1 MEFNPGINIGD
12 HLTNNE
18 LCQLFK
24 CGNMGGMRRSKKTG
38 TLVIISDHTK
48 NFYHDEWKDGVLHY
62 TGMGKNG
69 DQVLVGNQNGTLYN
83 SDTNG
88 VNVHLFEVLEKS
100 VYTYKGIVKLAAQPY
115 QAAQET
121 FDGEMRSVWI
131 FPVKPVL
138 DIEEWAIE
146 IMEKEAVTL
155 SNTELYIRVKEV
167 KRESSKPRT
176 VETKVYDRDPYLK
189 ELVKRIAE
197 GKCQYCGETAP
208 FIDKNGEPYLE
219 EHHVTWL
226 ARGGSDTIDN
236 VVAVCP
242 NCHTKAHVLD
252 DDITKITLEEVA
264 KQNVKRLKRLLAYE
278 REIKTP

>member
-1 MEFNPGINIGD
+1 
-12 HLTNNE
+12 
-18 LCQLFK
+18 
-24 CGNMGGMRRSKKTG
+24 MGGMRRSKKTG
-38 TLVIISDHTK
+38 TLVIMSDHTK

-69 DQVLVGNQNGTLYN
+69 DQVLVGNQNGTLYH

-121 FDGEMRSVWI
+121 FDGEMRRVWI

-155 SNTELYIRVKEV
+155 SNTELYKRVKAV
-167 KRESSKPRT
+167 KRES
-176 VETKVYDRDPYLK
+176 
-189 ELVKRIAE
+189 
-197 GKCQYCGETAP
+197 C
-208 FIDKNGEPYLE
+208 
-219 EHHVTWL
+219 
-226 ARGGSDTIDN
+226 
-236 VVAVCP
+236 
-242 NCHTKAHVLD
+242 
-252 DDITKITLEEVA
+252 
-264 KQNVKRLKRLLAYE
+264 LLYTS
-278 REIKTP
+278 RCV

>member
-1 MEFNPGINIGD
+1 MDFNPGINIGD
-12 HLTNNE
+12 HITNNE
-18 LCQLFK
+18 LCRLFK

-38 TLVIISDHTK
+38 TLIIISDHTK

-69 DQVLVGNQNGTLYN
+69 DQVLVGNQNGTLYH

-155 SNTELYIRVKEV
+155 SNTELYKRVKVV
-167 KRESSKPRT
+167 KRESRKPRT

-197 GKCQYCGETAP
+197 GKCQYCGEKAP

-278 REIKTP
+278 REI

>member
-1 MEFNPGINIGD
+1 MGFNPGINIGD

-24 CGNMGGMRRSKKTG
+24 CGNMGGMRRSKKTD

-69 DQVLVGNQNGTLYN
+69 DQVLEGNQNGTLYH

-88 VNVHLFEVLEKS
+88 VNVHLFEVVEKS

-115 QAAQET
+115 QATQET

-146 IMEKEAVTL
+146 VMEKEAVTL
-155 SNTELYIRVKEV
+155 SNTELYKRVKAV
-167 KRESSKPRT
+167 KCESRKPRT

-278 REIKTP
+278 REI

>member
-69 DQVLVGNQNGTLYN
+69 DQVLVGNQNGTLYH

>member
-1 MEFNPGINIGD
+1 MDFNPGINIGD

-18 LCQLFK
+18 LCHLFK
-24 CGNMGGMRRSKKTG
+24 CGNMGGMRRSKKTD

-69 DQVLVGNQNGTLYN
+69 DQVLVGNQNGTLYH

>member
-12 HLTNNE
+12 HPTNNE

-69 DQVLVGNQNGTLYN
+69 DQVLEGNQNGTLYH

-146 IMEKEAVTL
+146 VMEKEAVTL
-155 SNTELYIRVKEV
+155 SNTELYKRVKAV
-167 KRESSKPRT
+167 KCESRKPRT

-226 ARGGSDTIDN
+226 ARGGSDTSDN

>member
-69 DQVLVGNQNGTLYN
+69 DQVLEGNQNGTLYH

-146 IMEKEAVTL
+146 VMEKEAVTL
-155 SNTELYIRVKEV
+155 SNTELYKRVKSV
-167 KRESSKPRT
+167 KCESRKPRT

>member
-69 DQVLVGNQNGTLYN
+69 DQVLEGNQNGTLYH

-146 IMEKEAVTL
+146 VMEKEAVTL
-155 SNTELYIRVKEV
+155 SKKELYKRGKEG
-167 KRESSKPRT
+167 KCERRKPRT
-176 VETKVYDRDPYLK
+176 GETKVYDRDPYLK

>member
-1 MEFNPGINIGD
+1 MESNPGINIGD

-69 DQVLVGNQNGTLYN
+69 DQVLVGNQNGTLYH

-146 IMEKEAVTL
+146 VMEKEAVTL
-155 SNTELYIRVKEV
+155 SNTELYKRVKAV
-167 KRESSKPRT
+167 KCESRKSRT

>member
-69 DQVLVGNQNGTLYN
+69 DQVLEGNQNGTLYH

-146 IMEKEAVTL
+146 VMEKEAVTL
-155 SNTELYIRVKEV
+155 SNTELYKRVKAV
-167 KRESSKPRT
+167 KCESRKPRT

-236 VVAVCP
+236 VVVVCP

>member
-69 DQVLVGNQNGTLYN
+69 DQVLVGNQNGTLYH

-131 FPVKPVL
+131 FPLKPVL

-146 IMEKEAVTL
+146 VMEKEAVTL
-155 SNTELYIRVKEV
+155 SNTELYKRVKAV
-167 KRESSKPRT
+167 KCESRKPRT

>member
-1 MEFNPGINIGD
+1 MESNPGINIGD

-69 DQVLVGNQNGTLYN
+69 DQVLVGNQNGTLYH

-146 IMEKEAVTL
+146 VMEKEAVTL
-155 SNTELYIRVKEV
+155 SNTELYKRVKAV
-167 KRESSKPRT
+167 KCESRKPRT

>member
-69 DQVLVGNQNGTLYN
+69 DQVLEGNQNGTLYH

-146 IMEKEAVTL
+146 VMEKEAGTL
-155 SNTELYIRVKEV
+155 SNTELYKRVKAV
-167 KRESSKPRT
+167 KCESRKPRT

-208 FIDKNGEPYLE
+208 FIDKKGEPYLE

>member
-1 MEFNPGINIGD
+1 MDFNPGINIGD

-48 NFYHDEWKDGVLHY
+48 NFYHDEWKDGILHY

-69 DQVLVGNQNGTLYN
+69 DQVLEGNQNGTLYH

-146 IMEKEAVTL
+146 VMEKEAVTL
-155 SNTELYIRVKEV
+155 SNTELYKRVKTE
-167 KRESSKPRT
+167 KCESRKPRT
-176 VETKVYDRDPYLK
+176 VETKVYDRNPYLK

-236 VVAVCP
+236 VVVVCP

>member
-48 NFYHDEWKDGVLHY
+48 NFYHDEWKDGILHY

-69 DQVLVGNQNGTLYN
+69 DQVLEGNQNGTLYH

-146 IMEKEAVTL
+146 VMEKEAVTL
-155 SNTELYIRVKEV
+155 SNTELYKRVKTV
-167 KRESSKPRT
+167 KCESRKPRT
-176 VETKVYDRDPYLK
+176 VETKVYDRNPYLK

-236 VVAVCP
+236 VVVVCP

>member
-69 DQVLVGNQNGTLYN
+69 DQVLVGNQNGTLYH

-100 VYTYKGIVKLAAQPY
+100 VYTYKGNVKLAAQPY

-146 IMEKEAVTL
+146 VMEKEAVTL
-155 SNTELYIRVKEV
+155 SNTELYKRVKAV
-167 KRESSKPRT
+167 KCESRKPRT

>member
-38 TLVIISDHTK
+38 TLVIIFDHTK

-69 DQVLVGNQNGTLYN
+69 DQVLVGNQNGTLYH

>member
-1 MEFNPGINIGD
+1 MDFNPGINIGD

-48 NFYHDEWKDGVLHY
+48 NFYHDEWKDGILHY

-69 DQVLVGNQNGTLYN
+69 DQVLEGNQNGTLYH

-146 IMEKEAVTL
+146 VMEKEAVTL
-155 SNTELYIRVKEV
+155 SNTELYKRVKTV
-167 KRESSKPRT
+167 KCESRKPRT
-176 VETKVYDRDPYLK
+176 VETKVYDRNPYLK

-236 VVAVCP
+236 VVVVCP

>member
-1 MEFNPGINIGD
+1 
-12 HLTNNE
+12 
-18 LCQLFK
+18 
-24 CGNMGGMRRSKKTG
+24 
-38 TLVIISDHTK
+38 
-48 NFYHDEWKDGVLHY
+48 
-62 TGMGKNG
+62 
-69 DQVLVGNQNGTLYN
+69 
-83 SDTNG
+83 
-88 VNVHLFEVLEKS
+88 
-100 VYTYKGIVKLAAQPY
+100 
-115 QAAQET
+115 
-121 FDGEMRSVWI
+121 MRSVWI

-155 SNTELYIRVKEV
+155 SNTELYKRVKAV

-197 GKCQYCGETAP
+197 GKCQYCGEIAP

>member
-69 DQVLVGNQNGTLYN
+69 DQVLVGNQNGTLYH

-155 SNTELYIRVKEV
+155 SNTELYKRVKAV

-197 GKCQYCGETAP
+197 GKCQYCGEIAP

>member
-1 MEFNPGINIGD
+1 MDFNPGINIGD
-12 HLTNNE
+12 HITNNE
-18 LCQLFK
+18 LCRLFK

-38 TLVIISDHTK
+38 TLIIISDHTK

-69 DQVLVGNQNGTLYN
+69 DQVLEGNQNGTLYH

-121 FDGEMRSVWI
+121 FDGEMRNVWV
-131 FPVKPVL
+131 FPVKPVFNI
-138 DIEEWAIE
+138 DEWAIE
-146 IMEKEAVTL
+146 VMEKEAVTL
-155 SNTELYIRVKEV
+155 SNTELYKRVKVV
-167 KRESSKPRT
+167 KRESRKPRT

-278 REIKTP
+278 REI

>member
-69 DQVLVGNQNGTLYN
+69 DQVLVGNQNGTLYH

-252 DDITKITLEEVA
+252 DNITKITLEEVA

>member
-1 MEFNPGINIGD
+1 MDFNPGINIGD

-48 NFYHDEWKDGVLHY
+48 NFYHDEWKDGILHY

-69 DQVLVGNQNGTLYN
+69 DQVLEGNQNGTLYH

-131 FPVKPVL
+131 LPVKPVL

-146 IMEKEAVTL
+146 VMEKEAVTL
-155 SNTELYIRVKEV
+155 SNTELYKRVKTV
-167 KRESSKPRT
+167 KCESRKPRT
-176 VETKVYDRDPYLK
+176 VETKVYDRNPYLK

-236 VVAVCP
+236 VVVVCP

-278 REIKTP
+278 RGIKTP

>member
-1 MEFNPGINIGD
+1 M
-12 HLTNNE
+12 
-18 LCQLFK
+18 
-24 CGNMGGMRRSKKTG
+24 
-38 TLVIISDHTK
+38 
-48 NFYHDEWKDGVLHY
+48 HY

-69 DQVLVGNQNGTLYN
+69 DQVLVGNQNGTLYH

-146 IMEKEAVTL
+146 VMEKEAVTL
-155 SNTELYIRVKEV
+155 SNTELYKRVKAV
-167 KRESSKPRT
+167 KCESRKPRT

>member
-48 NFYHDEWKDGVLHY
+48 NFYHDEWKDGILHY

-69 DQVLVGNQNGTLYN
+69 DQVLEGNQNGTLYH

-146 IMEKEAVTL
+146 VMEKEAVTL
-155 SNTELYIRVKEV
+155 SNTELYKRVKTV
-167 KRESSKPRT
+167 KCESRKPRT
-176 VETKVYDRDPYLK
+176 VETKVYDRNPYLK

-252 DDITKITLEEVA
+252 DDITKIPLEEVA

>member
-69 DQVLVGNQNGTLYN
+69 DQVLEGNQNGTLYH

-155 SNTELYIRVKEV
+155 SNTELYKRVKAV
-167 KRESSKPRT
+167 KCESRKPRT

-197 GKCQYCGETAP
+197 GKCQYCGETEP
-208 FIDKNGEPYLE
+208 FIGKNGEPYLE
-219 EHHVTWL
+219 EHHVPWL

>member
-1 MEFNPGINIGD
+1 MDFNPGINIGD

-69 DQVLVGNQNGTLYN
+69 DQVLVGNQNGTLYH

-146 IMEKEAVTL
+146 VMEKEAVTL
-155 SNTELYIRVKEV
+155 SNTELYKRVKAV
-167 KRESSKPRT
+167 KCESRKPRT

>member
-24 CGNMGGMRRSKKTG
+24 CGNMRGMRRSKKTG

-69 DQVLVGNQNGTLYN
+69 DQVLVGNQNGTLYH

-146 IMEKEAVTL
+146 VMEKEAVTL
-155 SNTELYIRVKEV
+155 SNTELYKRVKAV
-167 KRESSKPRT
+167 KCESRKPRT

>member
-69 DQVLVGNQNGTLYN
+69 DQVLVGNQNGTLYH

-146 IMEKEAVTL
+146 VMEKEAVTL
-155 SNTELYIRVKEV
+155 SNTELYKRVKAV
-167 KRESSKPRT
+167 KCESRKPRT

>member
-12 HLTNNE
+12 HLTNKE

-69 DQVLVGNQNGTLYN
+69 DQVLVGNQNGTLYH